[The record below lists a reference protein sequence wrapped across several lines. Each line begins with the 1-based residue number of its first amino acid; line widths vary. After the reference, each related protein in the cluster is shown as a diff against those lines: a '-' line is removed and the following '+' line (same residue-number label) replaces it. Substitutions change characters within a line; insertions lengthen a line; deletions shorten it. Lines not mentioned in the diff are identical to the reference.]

1 MAIIETYA
9 SVVGDVNV
17 VQAVDEAS
25 RVDGVDQRC

>member
-17 VQAVDEAS
+17 VLAVDEAS
-25 RVDGVDQRC
+25 RVDGVD